1 MSLVNQLLIQFLPI
15 QTSRFLCV
23 GNDPDSAEYF
33 SKVIGTLKA
42 TKTTERQ
49 TQSFFGVN
57 KSGEM
62 SARDVEEF
70 DVHSPMN
77 LKRGWVFGE
86 AMMII
91 PHERG
96 AKTIKIKFSKLD
108 DLKPEE
114 IPEQTKW
121 VMPLIEEKEETK
133 KRTN

>member
-1 MSLVNQLLIQFLPI
+1 
-15 QTSRFLCV
+15 
-23 GNDPDSAEYF
+23 
-33 SKVIGTLKA
+33 VIGTLKA

-49 TQSFFGVN
+49 TKGFFGVN

-70 DVHSPMN
+70 DVHPN
-77 LKRGWVFGE
+77 EFKKGLGVGE

-108 DLKPEE
+108 DLKPED

-121 VMPLIEEKEETK
+121 VMPLIEEKEEAK
-133 KRTN
+133 KEPTEQKNDAFNNAA